1 MVVICHSGLNLFM
14 EVFVMITEK
23 TMLKS
28 SMQYSDDK
36 KKRYVLS
43 VEWDKD
49 KKKACVIML
58 SYCHLAQA
66 VT

>member
-1 MVVICHSGLNLFM
+1 MVVIRHSGLNLFL

-49 KKKACVIML
+49 KKKACV
-58 SYCHLAQA
+58 
-66 VT
+66 TRRF

>member
-1 MVVICHSGLNLFM
+1 
-14 EVFVMITEK
+14 MITEK
-23 TMLKS
+23 VMLKS
-28 SMQYSDDK
+28 SLQYSDDK

-58 SYCHLAQA
+58 SSGQA
-66 VT
+66 KTLCIAFDFVS

>member
-1 MVVICHSGLNLFM
+1 MVVIRHSGLNLFL

-49 KKKACVIML
+49 KKKACDT
-58 SYCHLAQA
+58 CQF
-66 VT
+66 